1 MLFHY
6 FSFEIDYFLSLPY
19 ITVYRKRRIYGK
31 GGSAMS
37 LTERQVKS
45 VKPGEKVSIFSDG
58 NGLILEVHPTGR
70 KTWIA
75 RLWNQGKEKRVTLGQ
90 LPDMSLRLARAE
102 NIRLREKEKESPEK
116 GKLFGEV
123 ANEWL
128 SVRVGNTVKE
138 NHLRTIELRISKYIE
153 PALFSTPIKD
163 IDAPKILLLLRVIE
177 SSGFVETAH
186 RVRNIISQI
195 FRFGVACGYC
205 VSDPAAP
212 LSTAL
217 KPSKSKPFPAI
228 TTEPELKKLVS
239 DIFSYQQP
247 MMRYALIFSLLTAAR
262 PGEVRAAEWKE
273 IDVDKATWTIPA
285 DKMKMGVEHSIPLS
299 SQLVEV
305 LEELRLLTGNGKYLF
320 PGARTNSRPMSDAG
334 VRAAIRYM
342 GYPKE
347 DFTPH
352 GFRATF
358 STFANESGIFSPDV
372 IEAALA
378 HQDTNPIRRVY
389 NRAAYWEERVKLAQW
404 WGDYIYSLAG
414 K

>member
-1 MLFHY
+1 M
-6 FSFEIDYFLSLPY
+6 P
-19 ITVYRKRRIYGK
+19 
-31 GGSAMS
+31 
-37 LTERQVKS
+37 LTEKQVKAL
-45 VKPGEKVSIFSDG
+45 KPGEKVSVFSDG

-75 RLWNQGKEKRVTLGQ
+75 RLWIQGKEKRKTLGQ
-90 LPDMSLRLARAE
+90 FPDMPLRTARVQ
-102 NIRLREKEKESPEK
+102 NILLREKPEEAREKE
-116 GKLFGEV
+116 KLFGEV
-123 ANEWL
+123 AEEWL
-128 SVRVGNTVKE
+128 SVRVANTVKD

-153 PALFSTPIKD
+153 PALFSTPIND
-163 IDAPKILLLLRVIE
+163 VTAPQVLTLLRLVE

-205 VSDPAAP
+205 SGDPAAL
-212 LSTAL
+212 LSAAL
-217 KPSKSKPFPAI
+217 KPSKSKPFPAV

-239 DIFSYQQP
+239 DILSYQQP
-247 MMRYALIFSLLTAAR
+247 MMRYALLFSLLTAGR

-273 IDVDKATWTIPA
+273 IDLEKKTWTIPA
-285 DKMKMGVEHSIPLS
+285 QKMKMGLEHTVPLS
-299 SQLVEV
+299 SQIVEV
-305 LEELRLLTGNGKYLF
+305 LEGLYLLTGNTRFLF

-334 VRAAIRYM
+334 VRAALRYM
-342 GYPKE
+342 GYRKE

-378 HQDTNPIRRVY
+378 HQDTNAIRRVY

-404 WGDYIYSLAG
+404 WGDYVFSLAG

>member
-1 MLFHY
+1 MEGRASPGYL
-6 FSFEIDYFLSLPY
+6 
-19 ITVYRKRRIYGK
+19 
-31 GGSAMS
+31 
-37 LTERQVKS
+37 KS
-45 VKPGEKVSIFSDG
+45 V
-58 NGLILEVHPTGR
+58 
-70 KTWIA
+70 
-75 RLWNQGKEKRVTLGQ
+75 
-90 LPDMSLRLARAE
+90 
-102 NIRLREKEKESPEK
+102 
-116 GKLFGEV
+116 
-123 ANEWL
+123 
-128 SVRVGNTVKE
+128 
-138 NHLRTIELRISKYIE
+138 ELRISKYIE
-153 PALFSTPIKD
+153 PALFSTPIND
-163 IDAPKILLLLRVIE
+163 VTAPQVLTLLRLVE

-205 VSDPAAP
+205 VNDPAAL
-212 LSTAL
+212 LSAAL

-239 DIFSYQQP
+239 DILSYQQP
-247 MMRYALIFSLLTAAR
+247 MMRYALLFSLLTAAR

-285 DKMKMGVEHSIPLS
+285 DKMKMGVEHTVSLS
-299 SQLVEV
+299 SQLVDV
-305 LEELRLLTGNGKYLF
+305 LDDLRLLTGNGRFLF
-320 PGARTNSRPMSDAG
+320 PGARTNNRPMSDAG
-334 VRAAIRYM
+334 VLAAIRYM
-342 GYPKE
+342 GYRKE

-358 STFANESGIFSPDV
+358 STFSNESGIFFPDV

-404 WGDYIYSLAG
+404 WGDYIFSLAG

>member
-1 MLFHY
+1 M
-6 FSFEIDYFLSLPY
+6 P
-19 ITVYRKRRIYGK
+19 
-31 GGSAMS
+31 
-37 LTERQVKS
+37 LTEKQVKS
-45 VKPGEKVSIFSDG
+45 LKPREKVSIFSDG

-75 RLWNQGKEKRVTLGQ
+75 RLWIDGKEKRKTLGQ
-90 LPDMSLRLARAE
+90 FPDMPLRTARVQ
-102 NIRLREKEKESPEK
+102 NILLRDKPEESPEK
-116 GKLFGEV
+116 EKLFGEV
-123 ANEWL
+123 AEEWL
-128 SVRVGNTVKE
+128 TVRMEGRASPGYLKSV
-138 NHLRTIELRISKYIE
+138 ELRISKYIE
-153 PALFSTPIKD
+153 PALFSTPIND
-163 IDAPKILLLLRVIE
+163 VTAPQVLTLLRLVE
-177 SSGFVETAH
+177 NSGFVETAH

-205 VSDPAAP
+205 VNDPAAP
-212 LSTAL
+212 LTGAL

-239 DIFSYQQP
+239 DILSYQQP
-247 MMRYALIFSLLTAAR
+247 MMRYALLFSLLTAAR

-285 DKMKMGVEHSIPLS
+285 DKMKMGVEHTVSLS
-299 SQLVEV
+299 SQLVDV
-305 LEELRLLTGNGKYLF
+305 LDDLRLLTGNGRFLF

-334 VRAAIRYM
+334 VRAALRYM
-342 GYPKE
+342 GYRKE

-389 NRAAYWEERVKLAQW
+389 NRAAYWEERVKLSQW
-404 WGDYIYSLAG
+404 WGNYIYSLAG
-414 K
+414 R

>member
-1 MLFHY
+1 M
-6 FSFEIDYFLSLPY
+6 P
-19 ITVYRKRRIYGK
+19 
-31 GGSAMS
+31 
-37 LTERQVKS
+37 LTEKQVKS
-45 VKPGEKVSIFSDG
+45 LKPREKVSIFSDG

-75 RLWNQGKEKRVTLGQ
+75 RLWIDGKEKRKTLGQ
-90 LPDMSLRLARAE
+90 FPDMPLRTARVQ
-102 NIRLREKEKESPEK
+102 NILLRDKPEESPEK
-116 GKLFGEV
+116 EKLFGEV
-123 ANEWL
+123 AEEWL
-128 SVRVGNTVKE
+128 TVRMEGRASPGYLKSV
-138 NHLRTIELRISKYIE
+138 ELRISKYIE
-153 PALFSTPIKD
+153 PALFSTPIND
-163 IDAPKILLLLRVIE
+163 VTAPQVLTLLRLVE
-177 SSGFVETAH
+177 NSGFVETAH

-205 VSDPAAP
+205 VNDPAAP
-212 LSTAL
+212 LTGAL

-239 DIFSYQQP
+239 DILSYQQP
-247 MMRYALIFSLLTAAR
+247 MMRYALLFSLLTAAR

-285 DKMKMGVEHSIPLS
+285 DKMKMGVEHTVSLS
-299 SQLVEV
+299 SQLVDV
-305 LEELRLLTGNGKYLF
+305 LDDLRLLTGNGRFLF
-320 PGARTNSRPMSDAG
+320 PGARTNNRPMSDAG

-342 GYPKE
+342 GYRKE

-389 NRAAYWEERVKLAQW
+389 NRAAYWEERVKLSQW

>member
-1 MLFHY
+1 M
-6 FSFEIDYFLSLPY
+6 P
-19 ITVYRKRRIYGK
+19 
-31 GGSAMS
+31 
-37 LTERQVKS
+37 LTEKQVKS
-45 VKPGEKVSIFSDG
+45 LKPREKVSIFSDG

-75 RLWNQGKEKRVTLGQ
+75 RLWIDGKEKRKTLGQ
-90 LPDMSLRLARAE
+90 FPDMPLRTARVQ
-102 NIRLREKEKESPEK
+102 NILLRDKPEESREKE
-116 GKLFGEV
+116 KLFGEV
-123 ANEWL
+123 AEEWL
-128 SVRVGNTVKE
+128 TVRMEGRASPGYLKSV
-138 NHLRTIELRISKYIE
+138 ELRISKYIE
-153 PALFSTPIKD
+153 PALFSTPIND
-163 IDAPKILLLLRVIE
+163 VTAPQVLTLLRLVE
-177 SSGFVETAH
+177 NSGFVETAH

-205 VSDPAAP
+205 VNDPAAP
-212 LSTAL
+212 LTGAL

-239 DIFSYQQP
+239 DILSYQQP
-247 MMRYALIFSLLTAAR
+247 MMRYALLFSLLTAAR

-285 DKMKMGVEHSIPLS
+285 DKMKMGVEHTVSLS
-299 SQLVEV
+299 SQLVDV
-305 LEELRLLTGNGKYLF
+305 LDDLRLLTGNGRFLF

-342 GYPKE
+342 GYRKE

-404 WGDYIYSLAG
+404 WGDYIFSLSG
-414 K
+414 R